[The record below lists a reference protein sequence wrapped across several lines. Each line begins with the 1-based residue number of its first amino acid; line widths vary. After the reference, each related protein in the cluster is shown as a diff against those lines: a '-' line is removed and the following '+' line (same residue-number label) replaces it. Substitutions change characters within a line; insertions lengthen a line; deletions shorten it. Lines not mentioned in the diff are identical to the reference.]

1 MSNKIKDIDIK
12 NRVYCFLDDIINI
25 KKFDPNNIKID
36 EKSHK
41 KILTYYIG
49 YITIKESKY
58 VKIISV
64 NPLYFIFSNVN
75 GYLEETNENKCLML
89 VSTNESKE
97 RIKRN
102 NEELWSKTM
111 DLMISTN

>member
-1 MSNKIKDIDIK
+1 MK
-12 NRVYCFLDDIINI
+12 NH
-25 KKFDPNNIKID
+25 IKIFL
-36 EKSHK
+36 
-41 KILTYYIG
+41 LT
-49 YITIKESKY
+49 TKY